1 VFDCVFVI
9 RRLRDHHLQEKI
21 RDYTKKLLSKRQTD
35 TKYTSAKNDRLD
47 AAKDIRELKSIEK
60 ELEQRRM
67 ELQYNYK
74 AYTGSSLAYQEMAKI
89 NASANV
95 NNFVRSKPS

>member
-1 VFDCVFVI
+1 MN
-9 RRLRDHHLQEKI
+9 RRIRDHDLQDKI

-35 TKYTSAKNDRLD
+35 TTFSSAKKDRIE
-47 AAKDIRELKSIEK
+47 AAKDIRELKMIEK

-74 AYTGSSLAYQEMAKI
+74 AYTGSNLAYKEMAKI
-89 NASANV
+89 NASAKV
-95 NNFVRSKPS
+95 ENFLRSKPS